1 MHHQWSLWK
10 VRFPFKKWG
19 YFIYE
24 PIFKNQASVKEVVQ
38 SIKHHLISLLI
49 TWSYCGTVKSRS
61 FMPPHTVDHVYS
73 ASKDKISR
81 REKIIWYYWIHIGV
95 WEVEACTAR
104 LLCSKKRICRRKTIF
119 IVYWNCS
126 WFVHF
131 GVLPRVFPKH
141 DSLFPR
147 PPFCDIIQM
156 REMNSRKNFTNQVWN
171 LIIKSQVK
179 FCGECYHR

>member
-1 MHHQWSLWK
+1 MHLKKYHSGFSVNRQQSSLLFNEISRDICSDIIYIVGVCGNSGFLLRRAGCSYTNPFLETKHQSKKL
-10 VRFPFKKWG
+10 FDPF
-19 YFIYE
+19 
-24 PIFKNQASVKEVVQ
+24 
-38 SIKHHLISLLI
+38 KHHLISLLI

-141 DSLFPR
+141 DSLFH
-147 PPFCDIIQM
+147 
-156 REMNSRKNFTNQVWN
+156 V
-171 LIIKSQVK
+171 
-179 FCGECYHR
+179 